1 MATKQEL
8 QALNIKLTEQ
18 LCTAN
23 IELAHL
29 RAQLADRDALAKK
42 LIAGHNRAAKSPR
55 RAAMEAARAEAMKTG
70 TVTKVQQGELH
81 V

>member
-8 QALNIKLTEQ
+8 QTQLVHMTEQ

-29 RAQLADRDALAKK
+29 RAKLADRDALARK
-42 LIAGHNRAAKSPR
+42 LIAGNNRAAKSPR
-55 RAAMEAARAEAMKTG
+55 RAAMEAARAEAMKSG
-70 TVTKVQQGELH
+70 VNVVVQGELH